1 MLPLGSAVWS
11 RGGGVPSSPSPRPPA
26 TPSSWSP
33 PPRTACPGCS
43 RRAGGARWRRFGC
56 GGFGSPPPL
65 ASSRRAHTRWHA
77 TAATHTG
84 RLRPG
89 GLWWLQPSRPPPP
102 PGPPPTQVPPSLL
115 QAPPPPTKPPP
126 PPTQP
131 HRTQQPY
138 RPQRCTNP
146 PTPYKCNQCYDINC
160 TNTKLSIHMETANVT
175 ILPPKAISPEQWCVR
190 IPKKQDTDMKFN

>member
-33 PPRTACPGCS
+33 PPRRACPGCW
-43 RRAGGARWRRFGC
+43 RRAGGARWRRFGG

-102 PGPPPTQVPPSLL
+102 SRSPLPKTPHPSSRPPHPPASPL
-115 QAPPPPTKPPP
+115 
-126 PPTQP
+126 P
-131 HRTQQPY
+131 HRHNHTAPSSHTG
-138 RPQRCTNP
+138 PNGALTHP
-146 PTPYKCNQCYDINC
+146 HSTPVQ
-160 TNTKLSIHMETANVT
+160 M
-175 ILPPKAISPEQWCVR
+175 
-190 IPKKQDTDMKFN
+190 